1 MATLTK
7 LAVFPLNVSA
17 SEIADLV
24 KPFLSEHAI
33 ISVDDDGKTLV
44 IRDVENCVKDAEMI
58 VEKLNVLRTDL
69 QSQDVKK
76 K

>member
-1 MATLTK
+1 
-7 LAVFPLNVSA
+7 
-17 SEIADLV
+17 
-24 KPFLSEHAI
+24 
-33 ISVDDDGKTLV
+33 VDDDGKTLV